1 MAKKTIK
8 SEQPPI
14 WSFFCENENEK
25 EAMESGSQEEA
36 FNNILNTDESEFL
49 ISRVENLVQKRL
61 AKSITGSQLRKLFDI
76 VQKEQDSERQDSKI
90 RIQLIYIAA
99 RQNNPTAQNFAQFIK
114 ELIIRKK
121 GNCARK
127 ERFKLFMESIVS
139 YHKYYSKK

>member
-61 AKSITGSQLRKLFDI
+61 AKSLAFL
-76 VQKEQDSERQDSKI
+76 
-90 RIQLIYIAA
+90 AA
-99 RQNNPTAQNFAQFIK
+99 
-114 ELIIRKK
+114 
-121 GNCARK
+121 
-127 ERFKLFMESIVS
+127 
-139 YHKYYSKK
+139 

>member
-114 ELIIRKK
+114 ELIIRKN
-121 GNCARK
+121 GNSARN
-127 ERFKLFMESIVS
+127 ERFQLFMESIIS